1 MKKALLSAFAFAL
14 SLGMNAQ
21 ATFHNADV
29 QLQQGPATTQQ
40 RVITLSPKKLDLQ
53 SNQRLLGYYTTD
65 ELAERGLG
73 IPNYGKNPNAKA
85 GIELTPDMLEAYD
98 GMKIVAIRFGL
109 AYQLEKSRVFIAPVS
124 ENGDVLDDAVSQDV
138 ESTVMG
144 WNMVTLNNPYTISGG
159 DDLVIGFDFNQKA
172 TKNGTSYSQDCFP
185 LSVVKSG
192 RTDMNLLLYAK
203 INSKEGWYNFGTSN
217 GNLSIQVVVEGNF
230 ADYAA
235 SPRDF
240 GIVEGGINEETSA
253 NLTFNNMS
261 IVPIT
266 DIDYVITLD
275 GVAGAEQHATFDESI
290 AQGYDGTVKVKIP
303 ACTEIG
309 DHKFSVEITKVNGKE
324 NQAFSKVANGTL
336 ALAKIKFQRN
346 LVLEE
351 FTTEQCPQC
360 PNGAKILN
368 PALKAAD
375 HSRVFGVCHH
385 SGYYTDWL
393 TGTWDNDITYLLFG
407 GTGSTFAP
415 AISFNRNADIWDG
428 VGVQVLG
435 VLGSVG
441 AMSTPLVTAM
451 INSKLEEK
459 ANAGLEINVVP
470 NNDETQATVTVK
482 GTCNN
487 AFDKDNYLLT
497 LYLTEDSVNAKQ
509 QSGASGL
516 YYHMHVI
523 RYNNSSWGEKVT
535 WNDDDT
541 FTATFNV
548 DLKAGWKKRH
558 LAFVAFL
565 NKHNTKNYADNIIE
579 NSVGMEYKDS
589 TAGINGVYDQSNT
602 TEIARYSLDGTRIDS
617 ATKGINIVK
626 TSDGKTVKV
635 LVK

>member
-1 MKKALLSAFAFAL
+1 MKKTLLSAFTLAL
-14 SLGMNAQ
+14 SLSMNAQ
-21 ATFHNADV
+21 ATFNFADA
-29 QLQQGPATTQQ
+29 QLQQSPIATQQ
-40 RVITLSPKKLDLQ
+40 RVITLSPKKIDLQ

-65 ELAERGLG
+65 ELADRGLG

-85 GIELTPDMLEAYD
+85 AIELTPDMLEAYA

-109 AYQLEKSRVFIAPVS
+109 AYQLEKSRVFISPVS
-124 ENGDVLDDAVSQDV
+124 EDSNVLDDVLSQDV
-138 ESTVMG
+138 ASTVMG
-144 WNMVTLNNPYTISGG
+144 WNMVNLQNPYIISSG
-159 DDLVIGFDFNQKA
+159 DDIIVGFDFDQKA
-172 TKNGTSYSQDCFP
+172 TKNGTSYTSDCFP
-185 LSVVKSG
+185 LSTVNSG
-192 RTDMNLLLYAK
+192 RTDMNLLLYAN
-203 INSKEGWYNFGTSN
+203 INNREGWHNFGTKN
-217 GNLSIQVVVEGNF
+217 GNLSIQVVVEGDF

-240 GIVEGGINEETSA
+240 GIVEGAINEETSA
-253 NLTFNNMS
+253 KLSFTNMS
-261 IVPIT
+261 IEPIT

-275 GVAGAEQHATFDESI
+275 GVAGEEQHATFADAI
-290 AQGYDGTVKVKIP
+290 AQGYDGMVKVNIP

-324 NQAFSKVANGTL
+324 NQAFNKVGSGTL
-336 ALAKIKFQRN
+336 ALAKMKFQRN
-346 LVLEE
+346 LVVEE

-368 PALKAAD
+368 PALKDAD

-393 TGTWDNDITYLLFG
+393 TGKWDSDITYLLFG
-407 GTGSTFAP
+407 GTGSSFAP

-428 VGVQVLG
+428 VGAEVYG
-435 VLGSVG
+435 VLGSVN
-441 AMSTPLVTAM
+441 ALSTPLVMAM

-459 ANAGLEINVVP
+459 SNAGLEINVVP
-470 NNDETQATVTVK
+470 NSDETQATVTVK

-487 AFDKDNYLLT
+487 AFDKDNFLLT
-497 LYLTEDSVNAKQ
+497 LYMTEDSVNAKQ

-535 WNDDDT
+535 WNDDNT

-548 DLKAGWKKRH
+548 ELNAEWKKRN

-565 NKHNTKNYADNIIE
+565 NKHNSNNYADNIIE
-579 NSVGMEYKDS
+579 NSVGIDYKTS
-589 TAGINGVYDQSNT
+589 TSGIDGVYDQSNT
-602 TEIARYSLDGTRIDS
+602 TEIARYSLDGKKIY
-617 ATKGINIVK
+617 APVKGINVVK
-626 TSDGKTVKV
+626 TSDGKTIKV
-635 LVK
+635 LIK